1 MNKIIIRNSIRQIL
15 RTPLK
20 TAIFLMLIVFSGA
33 LVTVGAGLWTRSQV
47 NLKEYEES
55 FITIGTVEQKASS
68 IRQDMVWDAE
78 KKNFIIRQEPEYSYI
93 YPVSSLHFQGAGYTI
108 PPEKR
113 SYYASYTPEYQ
124 LVSDHNTFEQIVLVA
139 EFSPL
144 EDCIPNES
152 VNIRINKVLGGNKN
166 LEGTMVWFCSH
177 NEQFPQQIYKDK
189 TYIAY
194 MVSSHWMHG
203 EMVTDEKRGLEYNPI
218 ALTTSQYDQN
228 GALIEDSLQNISAY
242 YEVVPSF
249 YETKEGK
256 RYLNFIGSLALQK
269 KTFPVTGTCRT
280 ILLMPFYN
288 GDAYITD
295 GRDISDGEYEK
306 GETVCLVSET
316 FAQNNN
322 LAIGDTVNTRLY
334 YTNSR
339 NAASEN
345 FGTDGSQ
352 AFNFNILNAGGETPK
367 VFEESGYRIVGIYST
382 AKGAGLSRYG
392 MAGDEMIVPANS
404 IKRKDNILAY
414 SAMQGNTSS
423 FQIPNGSVESF
434 MEELGKNKIANL
446 EIQFY
451 DKGYSSLKS
460 GIDKMRYMSLLLCAV
475 GILICVSLLALYNY
489 LFISKQ
495 QKRIAIE
502 RCMGIPKR
510 KCMISMLTGMFL
522 VLVLGT
528 LLGCGAGAI
537 LSNRITKEDFN
548 HTIYDT
554 TYSNTNISTP
564 EGNHPDTESDFHTTL
579 MVFISCSVSM
589 TFWGTGMGIYKTSS
603 ILKSEPMDLLAGEK

>member
-1 MNKIIIRNSIRQIL
+1 
-15 RTPLK
+15 
-20 TAIFLMLIVFSGA
+20 
-33 LVTVGAGLWTRSQV
+33 
-47 NLKEYEES
+47 
-55 FITIGTVEQKASS
+55 
-68 IRQDMVWDAE
+68 
-78 KKNFIIRQEPEYSYI
+78 
-93 YPVSSLHFQGAGYTI
+93 
-108 PPEKR
+108 
-113 SYYASYTPEYQ
+113 
-124 LVSDHNTFEQIVLVA
+124 
-139 EFSPL
+139 
-144 EDCIPNES
+144 
-152 VNIRINKVLGGNKN
+152 
-166 LEGTMVWFCSH
+166 
-177 NEQFPQQIYKDK
+177 
-189 TYIAY
+189 
-194 MVSSHWMHG
+194 
-203 EMVTDEKRGLEYNPI
+203 
-218 ALTTSQYDQN
+218 
-228 GALIEDSLQNISAY
+228 
-242 YEVVPSF
+242 
-249 YETKEGK
+249 
-256 RYLNFIGSLALQK
+256 
-269 KTFPVTGTCRT
+269 
-280 ILLMPFYN
+280 MPFYN

-475 GILICVSLLALYNY
+475 GILICVSLLA
-489 LFISKQ
+489 
-495 QKRIAIE
+495 
-502 RCMGIPKR
+502 
-510 KCMISMLTGMFL
+510 
-522 VLVLGT
+522 
-528 LLGCGAGAI
+528 
-537 LSNRITKEDFN
+537 
-548 HTIYDT
+548 
-554 TYSNTNISTP
+554 
-564 EGNHPDTESDFHTTL
+564 
-579 MVFISCSVSM
+579 
-589 TFWGTGMGIYKTSS
+589 
-603 ILKSEPMDLLAGEK
+603 